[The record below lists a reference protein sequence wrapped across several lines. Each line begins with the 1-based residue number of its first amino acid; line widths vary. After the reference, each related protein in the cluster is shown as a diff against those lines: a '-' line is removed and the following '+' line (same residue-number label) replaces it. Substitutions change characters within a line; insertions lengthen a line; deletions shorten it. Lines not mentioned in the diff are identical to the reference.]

1 MGKLQ
6 DILKQTSEQIAK
18 DKISINELNSSNISF
33 DSIANALPSDLKQS
47 SQDKIN
53 SLVLSKVNDLKSQ
66 VEDKLNTTLSQLQS
80 SDVCPTEATLNTILG
95 VRDGILTQIDNTV
108 NTLNRTKKGLDSLKN
123 LTDAQLQAIET
134 TSNIK
139 TAAQL
144 TKSAGIITQGLLP
157 TVPGAVAS
165 AIDIADTTIQVSDDI
180 IKALQFDI
188 EGKTKIPALK
198 TQISTG
204 LFYVNLSSQSLSPLI
219 DKLKSIDSILEKCGK
234 KPSSIPQNVVAF
246 VSIPNAVAQNNTLV
260 DYQGFILDIIEK
272 PFGNNLTQKIGVA
285 KNTQG
290 VVLLQTS
297 PSFTT
302 NPSTL
307 ISELKFLIDKNNLKA
322 N

>member
-6 DILKQTSEQIAK
+6 EILQQNLNQQIQ
-18 DKISINELNSSNISF
+18 DKISIDKLNVFNITDISNS
-33 DSIANALPSDLKQS
+33 LPSDLQLNAEDKL
-47 SQDKIN
+47 SQLPLD
-53 SLVLSKVNDLKSQ
+53 KVNTLKSQ
-66 VEDKLNTTLSQLQS
+66 VEDKLDTTLSQLQS

-95 VRDGILTQIDNTV
+95 VRDGILTQINNTV

-165 AIDIADTTIQVSDDI
+165 AIDIADTTIQISDDI

-188 EGKTKIPALK
+188 EGNPKILPLK

-204 LFYVNLSSQSLSPLI
+204 LLYVTLSSQTLLPLV
-219 DKLKSIDSILEKCGK
+219 DKLKSIDSILERCGK

-272 PFGNNLTQKIGVA
+272 PFGNNLTQ
-285 KNTQG
+285 
-290 VVLLQTS
+290 LQS
-297 PSFTT
+297 
-302 NPSTL
+302 
-307 ISELKFLIDKNNLKA
+307 
-322 N
+322 